1 MIRPKTAPKKT
12 VLIAKNALVI
22 QCLASSLSTYMLCAT
37 RLVSGCLKLKFQF
50 GPKKHGRTT
59 SLESIFCLH
68 FKLKNLL
75 IIIGLFLSVLV
86 ENALLLQL
94 YKRRLCCNVRNEYG
108 KEKET
113 NVENGKVEK
122 AAEDK

>member
-1 MIRPKTAPKKT
+1 M
-12 VLIAKNALVI
+12 I
-22 QCLASSLSTYMLCAT
+22 QCRASSLSTYMLCAT
-37 RLVSGCLKLKFQF
+37 KLISGCSKLKFQF

-59 SLESIFCLH
+59 SLDRIFCLH

-75 IIIGLFLSVLV
+75 IIIGLLCVLV

-94 YKRRLCCNVRNEYG
+94 YKRRLCCNVGYEYG
-108 KEKET
+108 KEKKT